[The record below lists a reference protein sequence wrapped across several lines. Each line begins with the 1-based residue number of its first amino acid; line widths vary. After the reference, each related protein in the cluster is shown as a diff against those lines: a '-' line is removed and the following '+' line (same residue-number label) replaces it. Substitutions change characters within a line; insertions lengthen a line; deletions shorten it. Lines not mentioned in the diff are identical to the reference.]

1 MANIDIKLQLS
12 ENRNQSGILQ
22 IQERG
27 SGRVLGVFE
36 ALARGSQGAGDTQM
50 QVNGN
55 TPTGTYQ
62 VIRIENTG
70 SWNQSSYGPNGAL
83 RLDPISGNALAAE
96 LSSGRQGLLVHGG
109 TLGGNNYWRGSNELR
124 ATHGCI
130 RLSNNDM
137 ARFVNILFNA
147 TLDRQQNQSTA
158 IEVGLTVS
166 DYSMSFMRP

>member
-1 MANIDIKLQLS
+1 MANIVINLQLS
-12 ENRNQSGILQ
+12 ANRNQSGILQ
-22 IQERG
+22 IQERETG
-27 SGRVLGVFE
+27 LMLGTFE

-62 VIRIENTG
+62 VVRIENSG
-70 SWNQSSYGPNGAL
+70 GWNQASYGPNGVL

-96 LSSGRQGLLVHGG
+96 MNSGRQGLLIHGG

-137 ARFVNILFNA
+137 ARFVNILFDA
-147 TLDRQQNQSTA
+147 TLDRQQNQSTG
-158 IEVGLTVS
+158 IEVGLSVT
-166 DYSMSFMRP
+166 DHNMSFMRP